1 MGVTMNFKRIIS
13 FLTMLAAVMAL
24 TACYYPRKRVPRSEA
39 SSVQKVKI
47 PKKSESTKATSSSQQ
62 ERSKSS
68 QTSSSSAPASE
79 SKATSSLDEVTDGLP
94 QDAQSAN
101 KDKIYATGN
110 AKVYYRSFEGGFSA
124 QTPDF
129 KGYTEEQVK
138 KVLGEPEAVIK
149 DPNYIKNT
157 FKAQELENIKE
168 LYRGQY
174 VTEEQAKAFYVT
186 AADIAQA
193 ASLNQDY
200 QLESDFILYSYKQHK
215 INLIFSKGELY
226 YMTPNPDYLYFK

>member
-1 MGVTMNFKRIIS
+1 MYFKKVIT
-13 FLTMLAAVMAL
+13 FLTMLAAIMAL
-24 TACYYPRKRVPRSEA
+24 TACYYPKKRIPRSES

-47 PKKSESTKATSSSQQ
+47 PKKSESTKATGSSQQ
-62 ERSKSS
+62 EKSKSS

-79 SKATSSLDEVTDGLP
+79 SKATSSPDEVTDGLP

-149 DPNYIKNT
+149 DLNYIKDT

-168 LYRGQY
+168 LYRGQH

-200 QLESDFILYSYKQHK
+200 QLESDYILYSYKQHR

>member
-1 MGVTMNFKRIIS
+1 MNFKKVIT

-24 TACYYPRKRVPRSEA
+24 TACYYPRKRVPRSEI
-39 SSVQKVKI
+39 SSVQKEKI
-47 PKKSESTKATSSSQQ
+47 PKKSEAGKDTGSSQQ
-62 ERSKSS
+62 ESSKSS
-68 QTSSSSAPASE
+68 QTSSSSVSASE
-79 SKATSSLDEVTDGLP
+79 SKATSSLDELTDGLP

-101 KDKIYATGN
+101 TDKIYATGN

-124 QTPDF
+124 QAPDF

-149 DPNYIKNT
+149 DPNYIKDT

-168 LYRGQY
+168 LYRGQH

-200 QLESDFILYSYKQHK
+200 QLESDYILYSYKQHK

>member
-1 MGVTMNFKRIIS
+1 MYFKKIIS

-47 PKKSESTKATSSSQQ
+47 PKKSESTKATGSSQQ
-62 ERSKSS
+62 EKSKSS

-79 SKATSSLDEVTDGLP
+79 SKATSSPDEVTDGLP

-110 AKVYYRSFEGGFSA
+110 GKVSYRSFEGGFSA

-149 DPNYIKNT
+149 DPNYIKDT

-168 LYRGQY
+168 LYRGQH

-200 QLESDFILYSYKQHK
+200 QLESDYILYSYKQHK

>member
-1 MGVTMNFKRIIS
+1 MNFKKVIT

-24 TACYYPRKRVPRSEA
+24 TACYYPRKRVPRSET
-39 SSVQKVKI
+39 SSVQKGKI
-47 PKKSESTKATSSSQQ
+47 PKKVEAGKDTGSSQQ
-62 ERSKSS
+62 ERAKSS
-68 QTSSSSAPASE
+68 QTSASSAPASE
-79 SKATSSLDEVTDGLP
+79 SKATSSPDELTDGLP

-101 KDKIYATGN
+101 TDKIYATGN
-110 AKVYYRSFEGGFSA
+110 TKVYYRSFEGGFSA
-124 QTPDF
+124 QAPDF

-149 DPNYIKNT
+149 DPNYLKDT
-157 FKAQELENIKE
+157 FKAQELENIRE
-168 LYRGQY
+168 LYQGQR

-186 AADIAQA
+186 AVDIAQA
-193 ASLNQDY
+193 AILSQDY
-200 QLESDFILYSYKQHK
+200 QLESDYILYSYKQHK

>member
-1 MGVTMNFKRIIS
+1 MGVTMYFKKIIS

-39 SSVQKVKI
+39 SSVQKGKI
-47 PKKSESTKATSSSQQ
+47 SKKSESTKATSSSQQ

-138 KVLGEPEAVIK
+138 KVLGEPEAIIK
-149 DPNYIKNT
+149 DPNYIKDT

-168 LYRGQY
+168 LYRGQH

-200 QLESDFILYSYKQHK
+200 QLESDFILYS
-215 INLIFSKGELY
+215 
-226 YMTPNPDYLYFK
+226 

>member
-1 MGVTMNFKRIIS
+1 MYFKKVIT

-24 TACYYPRKRVPRSEA
+24 TACYYPRNRVPRSEA

-47 PKKSESTKATSSSQQ
+47 PKKSESTKATGSSQQ

-68 QTSSSSAPASE
+68 QTSSSSALASE
-79 SKATSSLDEVTDGLP
+79 SKATRSPDEVKDGLP

-101 KDKIYATGN
+101 TDKIYATGN

-124 QTPDF
+124 QAPDF

-149 DPNYIKNT
+149 DPNYIKDT

-168 LYRGQY
+168 LYRGQH

>member
-1 MGVTMNFKRIIS
+1 
-13 FLTMLAAVMAL
+13 MLAAVMAL

-47 PKKSESTKATSSSQQ
+47 PKKSESTKATGSSQQ
-62 ERSKSS
+62 EKSKSS

-79 SKATSSLDEVTDGLP
+79 SKATSSPDEVTDGLP

-101 KDKIYATGN
+101 KDKIYATGDG
-110 AKVYYRSFEGGFSA
+110 KVSYRSFEGGFSA

-149 DPNYIKNT
+149 DPNYIKDT

-168 LYRGQY
+168 LYQGQR

-200 QLESDFILYSYKQHK
+200 QLESDYILYSYKQHK
-215 INLIFSKGELY
+215 INLIFPKGELY

>member
-1 MGVTMNFKRIIS
+1 MGVTMYLKKVIT

-47 PKKSESTKATSSSQQ
+47 PKKSESTKATGSSQQ
-62 ERSKSS
+62 EKSKSS
-68 QTSSSSAPASE
+68 QTAPASE
-79 SKATSSLDEVTDGLP
+79 SKATSSPDEVTDGLP

-101 KDKIYATGN
+101 KDKIYATGDG
-110 AKVYYRSFEGGFSA
+110 KVSYRSFEGGFSA

-149 DPNYIKNT
+149 DPNYIKDT

-168 LYRGQY
+168 LYRGQR

>member
-1 MGVTMNFKRIIS
+1 MNFKKVIT
-13 FLTMLAAVMAL
+13 FLTTLAAVMAL

-39 SSVQKVKI
+39 SSVQKGKI
-47 PKKSESTKATSSSQQ
+47 SKKAEAGKDTGSSQQ
-62 ERSKSS
+62 ERAKSS

-79 SKATSSLDEVTDGLP
+79 SKATSAPDEVTDGLP

-101 KDKIYATGN
+101 KDKIYATGDG
-110 AKVYYRSFEGGFSA
+110 KVSYRSFEGGFSA

-149 DPNYIKNT
+149 DPNYIKDT

-168 LYRGQY
+168 LYRGQH

-200 QLESDFILYSYKQHK
+200 QLESDYILYSYKQHK

-226 YMTPNPDYLYFK
+226 YMTPNPEYLYFK

>member
-1 MGVTMNFKRIIS
+1 MYFKRIIT

-47 PKKSESTKATSSSQQ
+47 PKKSESTKATGSSQQ
-62 ERSKSS
+62 EGSKSS

-79 SKATSSLDEVTDGLP
+79 SKATSSPDEVTNGLP

-101 KDKIYATGN
+101 TDKIYATGN

-124 QTPDF
+124 QAPDF

-149 DPNYIKNT
+149 DPNYIKDT

-168 LYRGQY
+168 LYRGQH

-200 QLESDFILYSYKQHK
+200 QLESDYILYSYKQHK

>member
-1 MGVTMNFKRIIS
+1 MYFKRIIS
-13 FLTMLAAVMAL
+13 FLTMLVAVMAL

-39 SSVQKVKI
+39 SSVQKGKI
-47 PKKSESTKATSSSQQ
+47 SKKSESTKATSSSQQ

-149 DPNYIKNT
+149 DPNYIKDT

-168 LYRGQY
+168 LYRGQH

>member
-1 MGVTMNFKRIIS
+1 MGVTMYFKKVIT

-138 KVLGEPEAVIK
+138 KVLGEPEAIIK
-149 DPNYIKNT
+149 DPNYIKDT

-168 LYRGQY
+168 LYRGQH

>member
-1 MGVTMNFKRIIS
+1 MYFKKVIT
-13 FLTMLAAVMAL
+13 FLTMLAAIMAL
-24 TACYYPRKRVPRSEA
+24 TACYYPKKRIPRSES
-39 SSVQKVKI
+39 SSVQKMKI

-168 LYRGQY
+168 LYQGQH

>member
-1 MGVTMNFKRIIS
+1 MYFKRIIS
-13 FLTMLAAVMAL
+13 YLTMLVAVMAL

-79 SKATSSLDEVTDGLP
+79 SKATSSPDEVTDGLP

-124 QTPDF
+124 QTSDF

-149 DPNYIKNT
+149 DPNYIKDT

-168 LYRGQY
+168 LYRGQH

-200 QLESDFILYSYKQHK
+200 QLESDYILYSYKQHK

>member
-1 MGVTMNFKRIIS
+1 MYFKKIIS

-39 SSVQKVKI
+39 SSVQKGKI
-47 PKKSESTKATSSSQQ
+47 SKKSESTKATSSSQQ

-79 SKATSSLDEVTDGLP
+79 SKATRSPDEVTDGLP

-149 DPNYIKNT
+149 DPNYIKDT

>member
-1 MGVTMNFKRIIS
+1 MGVTMYFKKIIT
-13 FLTMLAAVMAL
+13 FLTMLASVMAL

-68 QTSSSSAPASE
+68 QTLSSSAPASE
-79 SKATSSLDEVTDGLP
+79 SKATSSPDEVTDGLP

-101 KDKIYATGN
+101 TDKIYATGN

-149 DPNYIKNT
+149 DPNYIKDT

-168 LYRGQY
+168 LYRGQH

>member
-1 MGVTMNFKRIIS
+1 MYFKKIIS

-39 SSVQKVKI
+39 SSVQKGKI
-47 PKKSESTKATSSSQQ
+47 SKKSESTKATSSSQQ

-138 KVLGEPEAVIK
+138 KVLGEPEAIIK
-149 DPNYIKNT
+149 DPNYIKDT

-168 LYRGQY
+168 LYRGQH

-200 QLESDFILYSYKQHK
+200 KLESDFILYSYKQHK

>member
-1 MGVTMNFKRIIS
+1 MYLKKVIT

-79 SKATSSLDEVTDGLP
+79 SKATSSPDEVTDGLP

-101 KDKIYATGN
+101 KDTIYATGDG
-110 AKVYYRSFEGGFSA
+110 KVSYRSFEGGFSA

-149 DPNYIKNT
+149 DPNYIKDT

-168 LYRGQY
+168 LYRVQY
-174 VTEEQAKAFYVT
+174 VTDEQAKAFYVT

>member
-1 MGVTMNFKRIIS
+1 MGVTMYLKKVIT

-79 SKATSSLDEVTDGLP
+79 SKATSSPDEVTDGLP
-94 QDAQSAN
+94 QSAN
-101 KDKIYATGN
+101 KDKIYATGDG
-110 AKVYYRSFEGGFSA
+110 KVSYRSFEGGFSA

-149 DPNYIKNT
+149 DPNYIKDT

-168 LYRGQY
+168 LYRGQH

-200 QLESDFILYSYKQHK
+200 QLKSDFILYSYKQHK

>member
-1 MGVTMNFKRIIS
+1 MGVTMNFKRIIT

-24 TACYYPRKRVPRSEA
+24 TACYYPKKRIPRSEA

-47 PKKSESTKATSSSQQ
+47 PKKSESTKATGSSQQ
-62 ERSKSS
+62 EKSKSS

-79 SKATSSLDEVTDGLP
+79 SKATSSPDEVTDGLP
-94 QDAQSAN
+94 QDAQFAN

-149 DPNYIKNT
+149 DPNYIKDT

-168 LYRGQY
+168 LYRGQH

-186 AADIAQA
+186 AVDIAQA

-200 QLESDFILYSYKQHK
+200 QLESDYILYSYKQHK

>member
-1 MGVTMNFKRIIS
+1 MGVTMYFKKVIT

-47 PKKSESTKATSSSQQ
+47 PKKSESTKATGSSQQ

-68 QTSSSSAPASE
+68 QTSSSSALASE
-79 SKATSSLDEVTDGLP
+79 SKATRSPDEVTDGLP

-101 KDKIYATGN
+101 TDKIYATGN

-124 QTPDF
+124 QAPDF

-149 DPNYIKNT
+149 DPNYIKDT

-168 LYRGQY
+168 LYRGQH

-193 ASLNQDY
+193 ANLNQDY
-200 QLESDFILYSYKQHK
+200 QLESDYILYSYKQHK

>member
-1 MGVTMNFKRIIS
+1 MGVTMYFKKIIS

-39 SSVQKVKI
+39 SSVQKGKI
-47 PKKSESTKATSSSQQ
+47 SKKSESTKATSSSQQ

-138 KVLGEPEAVIK
+138 KVLGEPEAIIK
-149 DPNYIKNT
+149 DPNYIKDT

-168 LYRGQY
+168 LYRGQH

>member
-1 MGVTMNFKRIIS
+1 MGVTMYLKKVIT

-47 PKKSESTKATSSSQQ
+47 PKKSESTKATGSSQQ
-62 ERSKSS
+62 EKSKSS

-79 SKATSSLDEVTDGLP
+79 SKATSSPDEVTDGLP

-149 DPNYIKNT
+149 DPNYIKDT

-168 LYRGQY
+168 LYRGQH

-215 INLIFSKGELY
+215 INLMFSKGELY

>member
-1 MGVTMNFKRIIS
+1 MGVTMYFKRIIT
-13 FLTMLAAVMAL
+13 FLTMLVAVMAL

-79 SKATSSLDEVTDGLP
+79 SKATSSPDEVTDGLP

-149 DPNYIKNT
+149 DPNYIKDT

-168 LYRGQY
+168 LYRGQH

-200 QLESDFILYSYKQHK
+200 QLESDYILYSYKQHK

>member
-1 MGVTMNFKRIIS
+1 MYFKRIIS
-13 FLTMLAAVMAL
+13 FLTMLVAVMAL

-39 SSVQKVKI
+39 SSVRKGKI
-47 PKKSESTKATSSSQQ
+47 PKKSESTKATGSSQQ
-62 ERSKSS
+62 EKSKSS
-68 QTSSSSAPASE
+68 QTAPASE
-79 SKATSSLDEVTDGLP
+79 SKATSSPDEVTDGLP

-101 KDKIYATGN
+101 KDKIYATGDG
-110 AKVYYRSFEGGFSA
+110 KVSYRSFEGGFSA

-149 DPNYIKNT
+149 DPNYIKDT

-168 LYRGQY
+168 LYRGQH

>member
-1 MGVTMNFKRIIS
+1 MGVTMYFKKIIS

-39 SSVQKVKI
+39 SSVQKGKI
-47 PKKSESTKATSSSQQ
+47 SKKSESTKATSSSQQ

-138 KVLGEPEAVIK
+138 KVLGEPEAIIK
-149 DPNYIKNT
+149 DPNYIKDT

-168 LYRGQY
+168 LYRGQH

-200 QLESDFILYSYKQHK
+200 KLESDFILYSYKQHK

>member
-1 MGVTMNFKRIIS
+1 MNFKRIIS

-79 SKATSSLDEVTDGLP
+79 SKATSSPDEVTDGLP

-157 FKAQELENIKE
+157 FKAQELENIKD

>member
-1 MGVTMNFKRIIS
+1 MGVTMYFKKVIT

-79 SKATSSLDEVTDGLP
+79 SKATSSPDEVTDGLP

-110 AKVYYRSFEGGFSA
+110 GKVSYRSFEGGFSA

-149 DPNYIKNT
+149 DPNYIKDT

-168 LYRGQY
+168 LYRGQH

-200 QLESDFILYSYKQHK
+200 QLESDYILYSYKQHK
-215 INLIFSKGELY
+215 INLIFSKESC
-226 YMTPNPDYLYFK
+226 TI

>member
-1 MGVTMNFKRIIS
+1 MYLKKVIT

-47 PKKSESTKATSSSQQ
+47 PKKSGSTKATGSSQQ
-62 ERSKSS
+62 EKSKSS
-68 QTSSSSAPASE
+68 QTSSSSSPASE
-79 SKATSSLDEVTDGLP
+79 SKATSSH
-94 QDAQSAN
+94 AQSAN
-101 KDKIYATGN
+101 TDKIYATGN
-110 AKVYYRSFEGGFSA
+110 AKVSYRSFEGGFSA

-149 DPNYIKNT
+149 DPNYIKDT

-168 LYRGQY
+168 LYRGQH
-174 VTEEQAKAFYVT
+174 VTVEQAKAFYVT

>member
-1 MGVTMNFKRIIS
+1 MYLKKVIT

-47 PKKSESTKATSSSQQ
+47 PKKSESTKATGSSQQ
-62 ERSKSS
+62 EKWKSS
-68 QTSSSSAPASE
+68 
-79 SKATSSLDEVTDGLP
+79 
-94 QDAQSAN
+94 QSAN
-101 KDKIYATGN
+101 KDKIYATGDG
-110 AKVYYRSFEGGFSA
+110 KVSYRSFEGGFSA

-149 DPNYIKNT
+149 DPNYIKDT

-168 LYRGQY
+168 LYRGQH

-200 QLESDFILYSYKQHK
+200 QLESDYILYSYKQHK

>member
-1 MGVTMNFKRIIS
+1 MGVTMYFKKVIT
-13 FLTMLAAVMAL
+13 FLTMLAAIMAL
-24 TACYYPRKRVPRSEA
+24 TACYYPKKRIPRSES

-62 ERSKSS
+62 ERAKSS
-68 QTSSSSAPASE
+68 QTSSSSVSASE
-79 SKATSSLDEVTDGLP
+79 SKATSSPDEVTDGLP
-94 QDAQSAN
+94 QNAQSAN
-101 KDKIYATGN
+101 TDKIYATGN

-124 QTPDF
+124 QAPDF

-149 DPNYIKNT
+149 DPNYIKDT

-168 LYRGQY
+168 LYQGQR

-200 QLESDFILYSYKQHK
+200 QLESDYILYSYKQHK

>member
-62 ERSKSS
+62 EKSKSS
-68 QTSSSSAPASE
+68 QTAPASE
-79 SKATSSLDEVTDGLP
+79 SKATSSPDEVTDGLP

-101 KDKIYATGN
+101 KDKIYATGDG
-110 AKVYYRSFEGGFSA
+110 KVYYRSFEGGFSA

-138 KVLGEPEAVIK
+138 EVLGEPEAVIK
-149 DPNYIKNT
+149 DPNYIKDT

-168 LYRGQY
+168 LYQGQR

-200 QLESDFILYSYKQHK
+200 QLESDYILYSYKQHK

>member
-1 MGVTMNFKRIIS
+1 MGVTMYFKRIIT
-13 FLTMLAAVMAL
+13 FLTMLVAVMAL

-79 SKATSSLDEVTDGLP
+79 SKATSSPDEVTDGLP

-168 LYRGQY
+168 LYRGQH

-200 QLESDFILYSYKQHK
+200 QLESDYILYSYKQHK

>member
-1 MGVTMNFKRIIS
+1 MGVTMYFKKIIS
-13 FLTMLAAVMAL
+13 FLTMLAAIMAL
-24 TACYYPRKRVPRSEA
+24 TACYYPRKRVPRSES

-47 PKKSESTKATSSSQQ
+47 PKKSESTKATGSSQQ
-62 ERSKSS
+62 EKSKSS

-79 SKATSSLDEVTDGLP
+79 SKATSSPDEVTDGLP

-101 KDKIYATGN
+101 RDKIYATGN

-149 DPNYIKNT
+149 DPNYIKDT
-157 FKAQELENIKE
+157 FKAQELENIRE
-168 LYRGQY
+168 LYQGQR

-186 AADIAQA
+186 AVDIAQA

-200 QLESDFILYSYKQHK
+200 QLESDYILYSYKQHK

>member
-1 MGVTMNFKRIIS
+1 MGVTMYFKKVIT

-79 SKATSSLDEVTDGLP
+79 SKATSSPDEVTDGLP

-124 QTPDF
+124 QAPDF

-200 QLESDFILYSYKQHK
+200 QLESDYILYSYKQHK

>member
-1 MGVTMNFKRIIS
+1 MYFKKIIS

-39 SSVQKVKI
+39 SSVQKGKI
-47 PKKSESTKATSSSQQ
+47 SKKSESTKVTSSSQQ

-138 KVLGEPEAVIK
+138 KVLGEPEAIIK
-149 DPNYIKNT
+149 DPNYIKDT

-168 LYRGQY
+168 LYRGQH

>member
-1 MGVTMNFKRIIS
+1 MYLKKVIT

-24 TACYYPRKRVPRSEA
+24 TACYYPRNRVPRSEA

-47 PKKSESTKATSSSQQ
+47 PKKSESTKATGSSQQ

-68 QTSSSSAPASE
+68 QTSSSSALASE
-79 SKATSSLDEVTDGLP
+79 SKATRSPDEVTDGLP

-101 KDKIYATGN
+101 TDKIYATGN

-124 QTPDF
+124 QAPDF

-149 DPNYIKNT
+149 DPNYIKDT

-168 LYRGQY
+168 LYRGQH

-193 ASLNQDY
+193 ANLNQDY
-200 QLESDFILYSYKQHK
+200 QLESDYILYSYKQHK

>member
-1 MGVTMNFKRIIS
+1 MYFKKVIT

-47 PKKSESTKATSSSQQ
+47 PKKSESTKATGSSQQ
-62 ERSKSS
+62 EKSKSS

-79 SKATSSLDEVTDGLP
+79 SKATSSPDEVTDGLP

-101 KDKIYATGN
+101 KDKIYATGDG
-110 AKVYYRSFEGGFSA
+110 KVSYRSFEGGFSA

-168 LYRGQY
+168 LYQGQH

>member
-1 MGVTMNFKRIIS
+1 MYFKRIIT
-13 FLTMLAAVMAL
+13 FLTMLVAVMAL

-68 QTSSSSAPASE
+68 QTSSSSVPASE
-79 SKATSSLDEVTDGLP
+79 SKATSAPDEVTDGLP

-101 KDKIYATGN
+101 TDKIYATGN

-124 QTPDF
+124 QAPDF

-168 LYRGQY
+168 LYRGQH

-200 QLESDFILYSYKQHK
+200 QLESDYILYSYKQHK